1 MGELSPDNLNTLA
14 AAIAKDPATRA
25 KYIAFYTG
33 SANSGTITN
42 RNWPAFACALTNLSA
57 KAFSTCFCGEHSDG
71 RVRKAGCPLR
81 R

>member
-1 MGELSPDNLNTLA
+1 MGVRVPAGVQRGELSPDNLNTLA

-57 KAFSTCFCGEHSDG
+57 KAFSTCFCGG
-71 RVRKAGCPLR
+71 AQ
-81 R
+81 